1 VGNALM
7 WEPGDIKSRD
17 LYFGPGT
24 AAGVPD
30 LSRITFI
37 NSEKNGYS
45 QKYKIKDGS
54 GRTWIAKVGLEAQSE
69 TAAVRLLW
77 AIGYKTEINY
87 LVPKLTIP
95 GVGDLKNVRLEA
107 RPDHLT
113 RMDEWEW
120 NNNPFLGTKQLQ
132 GLKIM
137 MSFINNWDMKNANN
151 QVIRDGSRLEYVISD
166 LGVSFGKT
174 GSNGSKLF
182 WRIGRSRNAPND
194 YYKSGFIK
202 GVKDGHI
209 LFAFNGKNMGLL
221 KDITTEDGRWLAD
234 LLLQLSD
241 EQIHDAF
248 RAANYS
254 DSDVRMLAFTVKRR
268 IADLDRVSAGSSS
281 TRGQQP

>member
-1 VGNALM
+1 
-7 WEPGDIKSRD
+7 
-17 LYFGPGT
+17 
-24 AAGVPD
+24 
-30 LSRITFI
+30 
-37 NSEKNGYS
+37 
-45 QKYKIKDGS
+45 
-54 GRTWIAKVGLEAQSE
+54 
-69 TAAVRLLW
+69 
-77 AIGYKTEINY
+77 
-87 LVPKLTIP
+87 
-95 GVGDLKNVRLEA
+95 
-107 RPDHLT
+107 
-113 RMDEWEW
+113 MDEWEW